1 MLAAVVVAP
10 MFREQQGVLAALAAA
25 ARVEIRV
32 VQTLRLVQPTEAA
45 AVAALVLAQH

>member
-10 MFREQQGVLAALAAA
+10 MFREQQGVLAALVAA

-32 VQTLRLVQPTEAA
+32 AQTLRLVQPIVV
-45 AVAALVLAQH
+45 AVVAVPVPA